1 MAKNY
6 ASVLIGVG
14 LLHDITRKVG
24 NTTRLLQQL
33 GQQGG
38 AIVLATDTQRDMVR
52 DEFVQKHGAGS
63 LHAVFFY
70 SLQDVR
76 HQKVAGLKLPHPL
89 VWDNYAVAMMA
100 QGALS
105 NLTTLEKDLHKMRA
119 QYERAEERA
128 NTLQLVA
135 EQKDREL
142 LQLKLKIS
150 KLESEAREAKGK
162 IGGVSRA
169 LAARKQSD

>member
-6 ASVLIGVG
+6 ASVLAGVG
-14 LLHDITRKVG
+14 ALHDITRRTG

-33 GQQGG
+33 AQHGG
-38 AIVLATDTQRDMVR
+38 AIVLATDTQR
-52 DEFVQKHGAGS
+52 E
-63 LHAVFFY
+63 AVLAEYAEKYGRSSNYATFFF

-76 HQKVAGLKLPHPL
+76 HQKVAGLKIPYPL

-105 NLTTLEKDLHKMRA
+105 NLTALEKEVGQLRA
-119 QYERAEERA
+119 KWERAEQRA

-135 EQKDREL
+135 ERQSTEIAALKEQVQQ
-142 LQLKLKIS
+142 LQLD
-150 KLESEAREAKGK
+150 
-162 IGGVSRA
+162 
-169 LAARKQSD
+169 LAGDDA